1 MNKTKVLFLC
11 TGNSCRSQMAM
22 RLMQALDD
30 KLEVHSAGT
39 VPADAVN
46 PYAVRAMQEIGL
58 DMADAFPKTVDRYLD
73 EPWDYVITVCDNAK
87 ETCPIFHG
95 KVACHLHLGFP
106 DPALATG
113 SDEEIMEVF
122 RNSRDNIRT
131 RLEQL
136 YTETITKKL

>member
-1 MNKTKVLFLC
+1 
-11 TGNSCRSQMAM
+11 MAM
-22 RLMQALDD
+22 RLMQAIDD
-30 KLEVHSAGT
+30 NLEVHSAGT
-39 VPADAVN
+39 VPADVVN

-58 DMADAFPKTVDRYLD
+58 DMADAFPKTVNKYLD

-87 ETCPIFHG
+87 ETCPIFIG
-95 KVACHLHLGFP
+95 KVTCHLHLGFP

-113 SDEEIMEVF
+113 SDEDIMQVF

-131 RLEQL
+131 RLEKL